1 MWIRAVII
9 EDEPLAV
16 EYLGALLDDTYQ
28 VEVVGAAAMRSQG
41 MHIAKKAAPKRM
53 QSYYEVLFFKS
64 GALHTEYWRVYFELH
79 RKDLAI
85 LKEGK
90 SLGLKT
96 QTIVQSSGVLNLLPR
111 DLDNG
116 WNEFGRIVDD
126 GNLESWVCG
135 VEPTFGKNGCRIW
148 VIEGTVKWSRLG
160 LATFTSMT

>member
-1 MWIRAVII
+1 MHEKRMFELRQSRGEI
-9 EDEPLAV
+9 
-16 EYLGALLDDTYQ
+16 G
-28 VEVVGAAAMRSQG
+28 MRSQG

-79 RKDLAI
+79 GEDLAI

-116 WNEFGRIVDD
+116 WNEFGRIGDD

-135 VEPTFGKNGCRIW
+135 VEPTFGKNGRRIW

-160 LATFTSMT
+160 LATFPKSGLA

>member
-1 MWIRAVII
+1 MHENRMFELRQSRGEI
-9 EDEPLAV
+9 
-16 EYLGALLDDTYQ
+16 G
-28 VEVVGAAAMRSQG
+28 MRSQG
-41 MHIAKKAAPKRM
+41 MHTAKKAAPKRM

-64 GALHTEYWRVYFELH
+64 GALRTEYWRVYFELH
-79 RKDLAI
+79 GENLAI
-85 LKEGK
+85 LNDDK

-126 GNLESWVCG
+126 GNLESWVYG
-135 VEPTFGKNGCRIW
+135 VEPTFGKNGRRIW

-160 LATFTSMT
+160 LATFPKSGLA